1 MAAVIIPRTDL
12 PRVAEQLYRALKL
25 CPCACGNRRD
35 ADNKLGWVECQAHI
49 AMAAYEAVVEVS
61 R

>member
-1 MAAVIIPRTDL
+1 MAAVINPRTDL
-12 PRVAEQLYRALKL
+12 PRVAEQLYRALLSK
-25 CPCACGNRRD
+25 PCACGKRRD
-35 ADNKLGWVECQAHI
+35 AEGKLVVVECGGCI

>member
-1 MAAVIIPRTDL
+1 MAAVINPRTDL
-12 PRVAEQLYRALKL
+12 PRVAEQLYRALKNK
-25 CPCACGNRRD
+25 PCNCGNRRD
-35 ADNKLGWVECQAHI
+35 ADNKLVWVECDGHI